1 VLTEELKFDYVIRF
15 RGNITVTNAAGETR
29 TAAAFVGPGGR
40 ARVLRGASVTADR
53 YPVGTVLCVHDKEM
67 KQAWCLAASTSA
79 TSRALMRSYG
89 VSGRVSG
96 TIAAGRNPTE
106 LPHDPC

>member
-1 VLTEELKFDYVIRF
+1 MGF
-15 RGNITVTNAAGETR
+15 NAVGETR

-79 TSRALMRSYG
+79 TSRALMSLYG
-89 VSGRVSG
+89 KRWGSNAGCATLR
-96 TIAAGRNPTE
+96 IAFRHGLGINSRQHARTA
-106 LPHDPC
+106 